1 METVAAT
8 LYGLDIIL
16 LISFQFLNRDYPF
29 FSHAIS
35 DYGVGKTAGLFKIYV
50 LAGSIAAPVLAWQFW
65 SAKAPAYPATISIY
79 LLLVMIGR
87 VGIGLFPNDL
97 RGTPRTRAGHIHHAA
112 TLLAFACAY
121 MAVVEATPL
130 LSASVTGPLSTI
142 LVLLRHLISASFI
155 AVVIVISAPLRRFF
169 GLVERLFLYS
179 TALWCLTASL
189 TLPPL

>member
-1 METVAAT
+1 
-8 LYGLDIIL
+8 
-16 LISFQFLNRDYPF
+16 
-29 FSHAIS
+29 
-35 DYGVGKTAGLFKIYV
+35 
-50 LAGSIAAPVLAWQFW
+50 
-65 SAKAPAYPATISIY
+65 
-79 LLLVMIGR
+79 
-87 VGIGLFPNDL
+87 
-97 RGTPRTRAGHIHHAA
+97 
-112 TLLAFACAY
+112 

-179 TALWCLTASL
+179 TALWCLMASL